1 MTKEDVLAL
10 LEKSD
15 APVSG
20 EQMCRAL
27 GMTRAGVWKAI
38 EALRADGFD
47 IEAAPRRGYRL
58 CAKPLQKQALER
70 LLDGRF
76 PADRLIVLPEVDSTN
91 TYLKQLASNGAPDE
105 TAVLSIRQTAGRGRR
120 GRSFLS
126 EPGGLYLSYLIRPH
140 ESAQELLHLTA
151 LAGLCVCNAV
161 RQVTG
166 MQPSIKWPNDPVLNG
181 KKLCGIL
188 TELSVSLETQ
198 EPEYVVI
205 GIGINCNQTQFP
217 QELDMATS
225 LRIEAGRPADVNA
238 IGAASGAFADAAGV
252 FEQEVRLD
260 CRILAKL
267 PDRRQGHPDSARRH
281 GPAGKSNRHRSGCG
295 ASGGVPG
302 RHKRQRLF
310 RRGVGAG
317 ALRVC
322 LIAKGHLL
330 FGTRNFLKGV
340 FP

>member
-238 IGAASGAFADAAGV
+238 IAAALLLELSRMRREFLSRKSDWIAAFSRNCLTVGKDIQILRAGTIRQAKATGIGPDAELLVEYPDGTCLLYTSDAAD
-252 FEQEVRLD
+252 E
-260 CRILAKL
+260 
-267 PDRRQGHPDSARRH
+267 
-281 GPAGKSNRHRSGCG
+281 
-295 ASGGVPG
+295 
-302 RHKRQRLF
+302 
-310 RRGVGAG
+310 
-317 ALRVC
+317 
-322 LIAKGHLL
+322 
-330 FGTRNFLKGV
+330 
-340 FP
+340 

>member
-20 EQMCRAL
+20 EQMCKAL
-27 GMTRAGVWKAI
+27 GKTRAGIWKAI

-58 CAKPLQKQALER
+58 CAKPLQRQALER
-70 LLDGRF
+70 LLDGSF

-126 EPGGLYLSYLIRPH
+126 EPGGLSLSYLIRPH

-205 GIGINCNQTQFP
+205 GIGVNCNQTQFP

-238 IGAASGAFADAAGV
+238 IAAALLLELSRMRREFLSRKSDWIAAFSRNCLTVGKDIQILRAGTVRQAKATGIGPDGELLVEYPDGTSGSVSSG
-252 FEQEVRLD
+252 EV
-260 CRILAKL
+260 
-267 PDRRQGHPDSARRH
+267 S
-281 GPAGKSNRHRSGCG
+281 
-295 ASGGVPG
+295 V
-302 RHKRQRLF
+302 
-310 RRGVGAG
+310 RGLYGYV
-317 ALRVC
+317 
-322 LIAKGHLL
+322 
-330 FGTRNFLKGV
+330 
-340 FP
+340 

>member
-91 TYLKQLASNGAPDE
+91 TYLKQLAANGAPDE

-126 EPGGLYLSYLIRPH
+126 EPGGLYLSYLIRPQ

-238 IGAASGAFADAAGV
+238 IAAALLLELSRMRREFLSRKSDWIAAFSRNCLTVGKDIQILRAGTVRQAKATGIGPDAELLVEYLDGTSGSVSSG
-252 FEQEVRLD
+252 EV
-260 CRILAKL
+260 
-267 PDRRQGHPDSARRH
+267 S
-281 GPAGKSNRHRSGCG
+281 
-295 ASGGVPG
+295 V
-302 RHKRQRLF
+302 
-310 RRGVGAG
+310 RGLYGYV
-317 ALRVC
+317 
-322 LIAKGHLL
+322 
-330 FGTRNFLKGV
+330 
-340 FP
+340 

>member
-20 EQMCRAL
+20 EQMCKAL
-27 GMTRAGVWKAI
+27 GMTRAAVWKAI
-38 EALRADGFD
+38 EALRADGYD
-47 IEAAPRRGYRL
+47 IDAAPRRGYRL
-58 CAKPLQKQALER
+58 CAKPLQKEALCR
-70 LLDGRF
+70 LLDGKF
-76 PADRLIVLPEVDSTN
+76 PADRLVVLPEVDSTN
-91 TYLKQLASNGAPDE
+91 NYLKQLASNGAPDE

-140 ESAQELLHLTA
+140 EPAQELLHLTA

-161 RQVTG
+161 LQVTG
-166 MQPSIKWPNDPVLNG
+166 MKPSIKWPNDPVLNG

-217 QELDMATS
+217 PELDMATS
-225 LRIEAGRPADVNA
+225 LRLEAGCPADVNA
-238 IGAASGAFADAAGV
+238 IAAALLLELSRMRREFLSRKPDWIAAFSQNCLTVGKDIQILRG
-252 FEQEVRLD
+252 EEVRQ
-260 CRILAKL
+260 AKATGIG
-267 PDRRQGHPDSARRH
+267 PDAELLVEYPD
-281 GPAGKSNRHRSGCG
+281 GTSGSVS
-295 ASGGVPG
+295 SGEVSV
-302 RHKRQRLF
+302 
-310 RRGVGAG
+310 RGFYGYV
-317 ALRVC
+317 
-322 LIAKGHLL
+322 
-330 FGTRNFLKGV
+330 
-340 FP
+340 

>member
-105 TAVLSIRQTAGRGRR
+105 TAVGVLIDCLTLWINNLMYHLPKFDEEEMKKKTADLLGALEEYPGQVVLVLNEVGLGIVPGTPEGRVFRDCSGRC
-120 GRSFLS
+120 GQMCAAAAD
-126 EPGGLYLSYLIRPH
+126 EVWM
-140 ESAQELLHLTA
+140 
-151 LAGLCVCNAV
+151 CVC
-161 RQVTG
+161 G
-166 MQPSIKWPNDPVLNG
+166 IPLKIKG
-181 KKLCGIL
+181 
-188 TELSVSLETQ
+188 
-198 EPEYVVI
+198 
-205 GIGINCNQTQFP
+205 
-217 QELDMATS
+217 
-225 LRIEAGRPADVNA
+225 
-238 IGAASGAFADAAGV
+238 
-252 FEQEVRLD
+252 
-260 CRILAKL
+260 
-267 PDRRQGHPDSARRH
+267 
-281 GPAGKSNRHRSGCG
+281 
-295 ASGGVPG
+295 
-302 RHKRQRLF
+302 
-310 RRGVGAG
+310 
-317 ALRVC
+317 
-322 LIAKGHLL
+322 
-330 FGTRNFLKGV
+330 
-340 FP
+340 

>member
-70 LLDGRF
+70 LLDGSF

-91 TYLKQLASNGAPDE
+91 TYLKQLAANGAPDE

-151 LAGLCVCNAV
+151 LAGLCVCNAIW
-161 RQVTG
+161 QVTG

-205 GIGINCNQTQFP
+205 GIGINIRHTKTAFP
-217 QELDMATS
+217 PELCRRVTS
-225 LRIEAGRPADVNA
+225 IEEAVPDCHVKRAQLLSAVLCEL
-238 IGAASGAFADAAGV
+238 
-252 FEQEVRLD
+252 EQL
-260 CRILAKL
+260 L
-267 PDRRQGHPDSARRH
+267 PDLSHRRFLREY
-281 GPAGKSNRHRSGCG
+281 RSR
-295 ASGGVPG
+295 SSLDV
-302 RHKRQRLF
+302 LE
-310 RRGVGAG
+310 
-317 ALRVC
+317 
-322 LIAKGHLL
+322 
-330 FGTRNFLKGV
+330 
-340 FP
+340 

>member
-20 EQMCRAL
+20 EQMCKAL
-27 GMTRAGVWKAI
+27 GKTRAGIWKAI

-58 CAKPLQKQALER
+58 CAKPLQRQALER

-238 IGAASGAFADAAGV
+238 IAAALLLELSRMRREFLSRKSDWIAAFSRNCLTVGKDIQILRAGTVRQAKATGIGPDGELLVEYPDGTSGSVSSG
-252 FEQEVRLD
+252 EV
-260 CRILAKL
+260 
-267 PDRRQGHPDSARRH
+267 S
-281 GPAGKSNRHRSGCG
+281 
-295 ASGGVPG
+295 V
-302 RHKRQRLF
+302 
-310 RRGVGAG
+310 RGLYGYV
-317 ALRVC
+317 
-322 LIAKGHLL
+322 
-330 FGTRNFLKGV
+330 
-340 FP
+340 

>member
-20 EQMCRAL
+20 EQMCKAL
-27 GMTRAGVWKAI
+27 GKTRAGIWKAI

-70 LLDGRF
+70 LLDGSF

-105 TAVLSIRQTAGRGRR
+105 TVVLSIRQTAGRGRR

-238 IGAASGAFADAAGV
+238 IAAALLLELSRMRREFLSRKSDWIAAFSRNCLTVGKDIQILRAGTVRQAKATGIGPDGELLVEYPDGTSGSVSSG
-252 FEQEVRLD
+252 EV
-260 CRILAKL
+260 
-267 PDRRQGHPDSARRH
+267 S
-281 GPAGKSNRHRSGCG
+281 
-295 ASGGVPG
+295 V
-302 RHKRQRLF
+302 
-310 RRGVGAG
+310 RGLYGYV
-317 ALRVC
+317 
-322 LIAKGHLL
+322 
-330 FGTRNFLKGV
+330 
-340 FP
+340 

>member
-58 CAKPLQKQALER
+58 CAKPLQKQALTR
-70 LLDGRF
+70 LLNGKF
-76 PADRLIVLPEVDSTN
+76 PEDRLVVLPEVDSTN

-161 RQVTG
+161 SQVTG

-225 LRIEAGRPADVNA
+225 LRIEAGHPADVNA
-238 IGAASGAFADAAGV
+238 IAAALLLELSRMRQEFLSRKSDWIAAFSRNCLTVGKDIQILRAGTVRQAKATGIGPDAELLVEYPDGTSGSVSSG
-252 FEQEVRLD
+252 EV
-260 CRILAKL
+260 
-267 PDRRQGHPDSARRH
+267 S
-281 GPAGKSNRHRSGCG
+281 
-295 ASGGVPG
+295 V
-302 RHKRQRLF
+302 
-310 RRGVGAG
+310 RGLYGYV
-317 ALRVC
+317 
-322 LIAKGHLL
+322 
-330 FGTRNFLKGV
+330 
-340 FP
+340 

>member
-20 EQMCRAL
+20 EQMCKAL
-27 GMTRAGVWKAI
+27 GKTRAGIWKAI

-161 RQVTG
+161 SQVTG

-238 IGAASGAFADAAGV
+238 IAAALLLELSRMRREFLSRKSDWIAAFSRNCLTVGKDIQILRAGTVRQAKATGIGPDAELLVEYPDGTSGRVSSG
-252 FEQEVRLD
+252 EV
-260 CRILAKL
+260 
-267 PDRRQGHPDSARRH
+267 S
-281 GPAGKSNRHRSGCG
+281 
-295 ASGGVPG
+295 V
-302 RHKRQRLF
+302 
-310 RRGVGAG
+310 RGLYGSV
-317 ALRVC
+317 
-322 LIAKGHLL
+322 
-330 FGTRNFLKGV
+330 
-340 FP
+340 